1 MINNRPSVILFKPKR
16 RPDGTKVDDYLLK
29 IGDPYFVLE
38 IAADSGAYIV
48 QNGAGMLVRVLKSD
62 AEIVR

>member
-1 MINNRPSVILFKPKR
+1 MINNRPIVILFKPKK
-16 RPDGTKVDDYLLK
+16 RPDGGNVNDYLLK
-29 IGDPYFVLE
+29 EGDPYFVLE
-38 IAADSGAYIV
+38 IAPDSDAYIV